1 VRLVHF
7 CSYFIGSFFLDRIA
21 GFFRINRIGV
31 NHDNPENPVILL
43 KIMVRFLLP
52 TEHTEYTERK
62 FSPFRFSVCSVG
74 YFIGLFILDTEFTE
88 RAAAAR
94 HRGWG
99 GPSG

>member
-1 VRLVHF
+1 LDDIFLVLLVHF
-7 CSYFIGSFFLDRIA
+7 FGYFIGLFFNRIS

-31 NHDNPENPVILL
+31 NHDNPEKSCNPV
-43 KIMVRFLLP
+43 KNN
-52 TEHTEYTERK
+52 
-62 FSPFRFSVCSVG
+62 G
-74 YFIGLFILDTEFTE
+74 WFILDTEFTE